1 MVPFV
6 EIPPFVKK
14 YAQGYQDLFSPEQFE
29 HFRRY
34 LTGLLASE
42 NKTIQAINGA
52 FVVESRNQSSL
63 NRFLTEYPWSAAQ
76 VNERRLELLRKDP
89 ATAPK
94 KHAVLIVDDTHNEKF
109 GEHFPLL
116 GKWYIPVAKHYGFS
130 HNVVTVNYADRT
142 VDYPLALR
150 WHDQMDVEQT
160 VEWLK
165 EHQIKYRPEVLERK
179 KKQSQQRKYL
189 GAILKR
195 VRRDHPDWEVP
206 FPSKLDLACELVDW
220 AVEKGF
226 FYPVVVD
233 SWYTCRQFCEHVANK
248 KMIYVGTVQ
257 PDDAVYFRGKWISIK
272 QWHQQLPDRAFE
284 PVKFR
289 YRQREEMEK
298 YWATAQTQQVGQLG
312 RVRLVASHQEK
323 DRSDEPRFYVCNYL
337 QWELSYLLGRRCLRW
352 PVETSYEDT
361 KGPLGF
367 DAYELR
373 DEEGIRR
380 HWTLVFA
387 AYSAARQANAQGC
400 WGKWLRAKL
409 QTVGDVSRQVQGEA
423 LAALITYA
431 IAEIAQGRST
441 KTIVDLL
448 VSHLRQ

>member
-6 EIPPFVKK
+6 EIPPFVKR
-14 YAQGYQDLFSPEQFE
+14 YAQSYQDLFSPEQFE
-29 HFRRY
+29 HFQRY
-34 LTGLLASE
+34 LTGLLACE

-52 FVVESRNQSSL
+52 FVVEVKNQSSL
-63 NRFLTEYPWSAAQ
+63 NRFFTEYPWSANA

-89 ATAPK
+89 VTAPK

-116 GKWYIPVAKHYGFS
+116 GKWFIPVAKHYGLS
-130 HNVVTVNYADRT
+130 HNVVTINYADRK

-160 VEWLK
+160 VEWMK
-165 EHQIKYRPEVLERK
+165 EREIKYRPEVLARK
-179 KKQSQQRKYL
+179 KKESQKRKYL
-189 GAILKR
+189 GDILKR
-195 VRRDHPDWEVP
+195 VRREHPDWDVP
-206 FPSKLDLACELVDW
+206 FPSKQDLACELIDE
-220 AVEKGF
+220 AVEQGF
-226 FYPVVVD
+226 RYPVVMD
-233 SWYTCRQFCEHVANK
+233 SWFTCRQVCEHIAGQNL
-248 KMIYVGTVQ
+248 IYVGTVQ
-257 PDDAVYFRGKWISIK
+257 PDDGIYLQGQWVSIK
-272 QWHQQLPDRAFE
+272 DWHKQLPERAFE
-284 PVKFR
+284 PVHFR
-289 YRQREEMEK
+289 YRQRETMEK
-298 YWATAQTQQVGQLG
+298 YWATAQTQPVGQLG
-312 RVRLVASHQEK
+312 RVRLVASHQEQ

-400 WGKWLRAKL
+400 WGNWLKAKL

-431 IAEIAQGRST
+431 IAEMAQGRST
-441 KTIVDLL
+441 QAIVDLL